1 MYKKYAILLYV
12 SFVLLGMSFFAA
24 EKMDR
29 LSQYPAFQMTA
40 EDLQEELSGKR
51 VNGLQVK
58 IQELLKE
65 VSSKERKVS
74 YQVLTKPQIEN
85 VSAHYEKEDAVQ
97 SLNKDD
103 VEVLCRLVEAEAG
116 GEDFEGKKLVAHVV
130 LNRLEHEQFPDTV
143 EEVVFDCRQGITQ
156 FSPIADGR
164 YYQVSIS
171 EETRE
176 AVIQAIN
183 DDDNADGAIYF
194 VNSEIA
200 DRDALKW
207 FESECTYLFRHG
219 NHEFF
224 S

>member
-1 MYKKYAILLYV
+1 MYKKYVILLYV
-12 SFVLLGMSFFAA
+12 SFVLLGMSFFAV

-40 EDLQEELSGKR
+40 EDFQEELSGKQ

-74 YQVLTKPQIEN
+74 YRIITKPQIEN
-85 VSAHYEKEDAVQ
+85 LNVCYEKKESVQ
-97 SLNKDD
+97 SINKDD

-143 EEVVFDCRQGITQ
+143 EGVVFDRRQGITQ
-156 FSPIADGR
+156 FSPISDGR
-164 YYQVSIS
+164 YYSVNIS
-171 EETRE
+171 EETRK
-176 AVIQAIN
+176 AVVQAIN
-183 DDDNADGAIYF
+183 DDDNANGAIYF
-194 VNSEIA
+194 VNSKIA
-200 DRDALKW
+200 DKDALKW
-207 FESECTYLFRHG
+207 FETECTYLFRHG